1 MLPLLYYFLLFSK
14 PILLF
19 ILQWLRSV
27 PGENSATERTKI
39 LARAKDVPPWVFFPD
54 FERAEWI
61 NKIIK
66 NVWSNVEEMVIDAV
80 VTR

>member
-1 MLPLLYYFLLFSK
+1 MLPLSYFILLFPK
-14 PILLF
+14 QILHF

-27 PGENSATERTKI
+27 PSENSATERTKI